1 MSATEKKRVRVLLV
15 DDSEVVR
22 MGLRSL
28 LGGQPAIEIAGE
40 AGNVAAAVETCGR
53 LRPDVITI
61 EVEQL
66 GHAFEDVLGAL
77 TEACPAAA
85 IVALS
90 SDADVEHAVLA
101 ARAGVPAWVPKD
113 STADELA
120 AVLRGVC
127 QGQAWYPP
135 RFLGPVLRGL
145 LADVRRARDHS
156 GPLDGLSKA
165 DAAYDEWIKEVAPS
179 TDLRRWF
186 GHDPARFEEFAE
198 RYRAELEGSD
208 ALARLRAVRDEHP
221 VVTLLYGARD
231 TEHNQAVVLRGLL
244 G

>member
-1 MSATEKKRVRVLLV
+1 MARKSAVRIKRVYDDQASADGHRVLV
-15 DDSEVVR
+15 DRV
-22 MGLRSL
+22 
-28 LGGQPAIEIAGE
+28 
-40 AGNVAAAVETCGR
+40 
-53 LRPDVITI
+53 
-61 EVEQL
+61 
-66 GHAFEDVLGAL
+66 
-77 TEACPAAA
+77 
-85 IVALS
+85 
-90 SDADVEHAVLA
+90 
-101 ARAGVPAWVPKD
+101 W
-113 STADELA
+113 
-120 AVLRGVC
+120 
-127 QGQAWYPP
+127 P
-135 RFLGPVLRGL
+135 R
-145 LADVRRARDHS
+145 
-156 GPLDGLSKA
+156 GLSKA